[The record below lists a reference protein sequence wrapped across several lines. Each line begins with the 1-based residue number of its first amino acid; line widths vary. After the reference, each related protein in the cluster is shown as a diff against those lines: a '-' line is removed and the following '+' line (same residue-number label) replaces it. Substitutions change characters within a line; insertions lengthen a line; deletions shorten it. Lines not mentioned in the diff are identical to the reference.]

1 MTDDYTEI
9 INRTIR
15 DLIRR
20 LDEAVMAH
28 YQATGHRVAV
38 VYDGYRCAGCDTQ
51 FRASV
56 RVVGDE

>member
-1 MTDDYTEI
+1 MTDYAEI

-15 DLIRR
+15 ELIRR
-20 LDEAVMAH
+20 LDEAVLAH
-28 YQATGHRVAV
+28 YQATGHRFMT
-38 VYDGYRCAGCDTQ
+38 VYDGYRCVDCDTQ